1 VTWSRY
7 VNISPADYNLDE
19 TLTSLAYA
27 ARVKLITNDAAKN
40 EEVRGR
46 CVRPFLAAVLTEMYL
61 CNVCSCQE
69 ILRHNGRGQSAE
81 VHRLK
86 EQIKKLQ
93 AGGGAESPDLVD
105 A

>member
-1 VTWSRY
+1 MY

-40 EEVRGR
+40 EEVRR
-46 CVRPFLAAVLTEMYL
+46 PLRPFLAGVLTEMYL
-61 CNVCSCQE
+61 CNVYSCQE
-69 ILRHNGRGQSAE
+69 ILRRNGRGQSAE